1 MRSET
6 LRHLGYALPAIP
18 LAALYLPL
26 FTYVT
31 PFYAA
36 ERGVDLAVLGLA
48 WIAIRMFDAVSDPA
62 VGWLSD
68 RTSGRWG
75 RRRVWLAASVPVIAV
90 ATWQAFVPPE
100 DAGIGHAALWLFV
113 LTLGWT
119 MAQTPYA
126 AWGAELETGYAART
140 RVTAWREA
148 LVLVGTLVATL
159 VYFGAG
165 EGGEGL
171 HAVALTVIVLL
182 PVTVAVA
189 SWAAPE
195 RVAAPSTPLTLAR
208 GWQAMKA
215 NAPFRRL
222 LLAWFVNG
230 AANGLPVTLFLF
242 FVEHRLEAPEAAGPL
257 LLLYFVAA
265 ILGVPLWAW
274 LAGRVSKHR
283 AWAGAMLYACAIFLA
298 ALALGPGDV
307 VAFGVICVLTGL
319 ALGADLSLPPAIQ
332 ADVVEIDSRAT
343 GAERAGLFFAIWQ
356 VATKAA
362 LALSSG
368 LALLVLAGAGFEATG
383 ANDDEALWTLAL
395 LYAGAPIVLKL
406 TAVGLMWGFPLDRAA
421 LERLR
426 ADPA

>member
-171 HAVALTVIVLL
+171 HAV
-182 PVTVAVA
+182 
-189 SWAAPE
+189 
-195 RVAAPSTPLTLAR
+195 
-208 GWQAMKA
+208 
-215 NAPFRRL
+215 
-222 LLAWFVNG
+222 
-230 AANGLPVTLFLF
+230 
-242 FVEHRLEAPEAAGPL
+242 
-257 LLLYFVAA
+257 
-265 ILGVPLWAW
+265 
-274 LAGRVSKHR
+274 
-283 AWAGAMLYACAIFLA
+283 
-298 ALALGPGDV
+298 
-307 VAFGVICVLTGL
+307 
-319 ALGADLSLPPAIQ
+319 
-332 ADVVEIDSRAT
+332 
-343 GAERAGLFFAIWQ
+343 
-356 VATKAA
+356 
-362 LALSSG
+362 
-368 LALLVLAGAGFEATG
+368 
-383 ANDDEALWTLAL
+383 
-395 LYAGAPIVLKL
+395 
-406 TAVGLMWGFPLDRAA
+406 
-421 LERLR
+421 
-426 ADPA
+426 